1 MHKGRKKGMALPS
14 KRTFSFNQNDLN
26 KGNFYSNDKH
36 NETYFEQNN
45 TGQSPSKMFGEGTG
59 NIAVKGERRSSACSM
74 TLPLRSERRRRN
86 SCQSDGLTSSTIQ
99 GLLHQPDI
107 ENHFAVILG
116 APAVGKTG
124 RNEIN
129 AFLQIHKIYITM
141 SLSVT
146 VRGNT
151 K

>member
-1 MHKGRKKGMALPS
+1 MHKRRKKGMALPS

-45 TGQSPSKMFGEGTG
+45 TGQSPSTIFGEGAG
-59 NIAVKGERRSSACSM
+59 NIVKGERRSSACSM

-86 SCQSDGLTSSTIQ
+86 SSQSGGLTSNTIH

-124 RNEIN
+124 RNEIT
-129 AFLQIHKIYITM
+129 AFLQIHKIYVTM

-146 VRGNT
+146 VGGNP